1 MSICRGFLC
10 FFFDLSSSF
19 FIISFKR
26 EKIKFFCSLLI
37 FEKKI
42 HTKSSQNPFLIV
54 LTKKVQAKSLKKK
67 YKLFAFFKKIFYA
80 DSFEAVFTYKIRRND
95 VGIMM
100 NKAVAVN
107 PKILTSIKKSFSNF
121 EKVFFKAEIRF

>member
-1 MSICRGFLC
+1 
-10 FFFDLSSSF
+10 
-19 FIISFKR
+19 
-26 EKIKFFCSLLI
+26 
-37 FEKKI
+37 
-42 HTKSSQNPFLIV
+42 
-54 LTKKVQAKSLKKK
+54 VQAKSLKKK